1 MERLKDKVAIITG
14 GAGGIGKA
22 TAKKFLN
29 EGAKVM
35 IVDLMEDVL
44 KKTIE
49 ELDSEHVHY
58 HAADVSKAENVKA
71 YLEACIFQF
80 GKVDIFFN
88 NAGIEGKF
96 SSIADYPEEI
106 FDRVIAVNLKGVWL
120 GCQKVIP
127 KMTNGGSVI
136 ITSSVAGLK
145 GFKNLGP
152 YVASKHAVTGIMR
165 TAALEFAD
173 RNIRVNSVH
182 PGPVNNRMMRSIE
195 EQISPQN
202 PDEAQKDFEVSIPF
216 KRFAENE
223 EIADLIVFLASEES
237 KYLTG
242 TTQVID
248 GGMIIV

>member
-136 ITSSVAGLK
+136 ITSSIAGLK

>member
-136 ITSSVAGLK
+136 ITSSIAGLK

-223 EIADLIVFLASEES
+223 EIADLVVFLASEES

>member
-35 IVDLMEDVL
+35 IVDLMEDAL

-49 ELDSEHVHY
+49 ELDSEHAHY

-106 FDRVIAVNLKGVWL
+106 YDRVINVNLKGVWL

-165 TAALEFAD
+165 TAALEFAE

-195 EQISPQN
+195 EQMSPQN

-223 EIADLIVFLASEES
+223 EIADLVVFLASEES